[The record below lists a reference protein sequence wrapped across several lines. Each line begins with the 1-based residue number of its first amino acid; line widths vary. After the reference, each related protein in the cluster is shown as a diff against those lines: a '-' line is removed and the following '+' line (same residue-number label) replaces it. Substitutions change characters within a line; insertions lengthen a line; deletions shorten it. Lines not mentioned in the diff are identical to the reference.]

1 MTNDEAR
8 RSDKIRIIRS
18 HRRSRIRH
26 SGFVIHS
33 SFNAS
38 PARTIRHSSFRGEGA
53 MTIIELLVVIII
65 IFILAG
71 LVLSISSYVQN
82 KGARARAETEIA
94 AISAGLESYKADNGI
109 YPRVVDGSTD
119 ALDARAS
126 FNPSNYKDASLY
138 LFTELSGLNTSQQP
152 VANKKAYFTFRA
164 QMLGHNPGDNVTVA
178 YIRDPFGNSY
188 GYSTANQKDSSKG
201 YNPTFDLWSNSNP
214 TPTPT
219 VAPTPTPQNQWI
231 KNW

>member
-1 MTNDEAR
+1 VIRYIVTPLHRIYVSTIQRFNDLT
-8 RSDKIRIIRS
+8 
-18 HRRSRIRH
+18 RRSR
-26 SGFVIHS
+26 
-33 SFNAS
+33 
-38 PARTIRHSSFRGEGA
+38 SSFRAEGA

-82 KGARARAETEIA
+82 KGKRARAETEIA
-94 AISAGLESYKADNGI
+94 AISAALESYKADNGI

-119 ALDARAS
+119 TLDARTS
-126 FNPSNYKDASLY
+126 FNPSSYKDASLY

-201 YNPTFDLWSNSNP
+201 YNPTFDLWSAGSTASP
-214 TPTPT
+214 TPTP
-219 VAPTPTPQNQWI
+219 PTAWI

>member
-1 MTNDEAR
+1 MTNRKQSASFDIR
-8 RSDKIRIIRS
+8 RSD
-18 HRRSRIRH
+18 
-26 SGFVIHS
+26 IHS
-33 SFNAS
+33 SFV
-38 PARTIRHSSFRGEGA
+38 IRAASFRDSA
-53 MTIIELLVVIII
+53 VTIIELLVVIII
-65 IFILAG
+65 ILILAG
-71 LVLSISSYVQN
+71 LILSISSYVQN

-94 AISAGLESYKADNGI
+94 AMSAALESYKADNGI

-119 ALDARAS
+119 TLDARTS

-152 VANKKAYFTFRA
+152 VANKKSYFTFRA

-188 GYSTANQKDSSKG
+188 GYSTANQKDSGKG
-201 YNPTFDLWSNSNP
+201 YNPTYDLWSAGSIASP
-214 TPTPT
+214 TPTPP
-219 VAPTPTPQNQWI
+219 AAWI

>member
-1 MTNDEAR
+1 VTGVIRYIVTPLHRSYDSTIQRFND
-8 RSDKIRIIRS
+8 STG
-18 HRRSRIRH
+18 RSR
-26 SGFVIHS
+26 SL
-33 SFNAS
+33 
-38 PARTIRHSSFRGEGA
+38 FRAEGA

-82 KGARARAETEIA
+82 KGTRARAETEIA
-94 AISAGLESYKADNGI
+94 AISAALESYKADNGI

-119 ALDARAS
+119 TLDARTS

-188 GYSTANQKDSSKG
+188 GYSTANQKDSNKG
-201 YNPTFDLWSNSNP
+201 YNPTFDLWSAGSTASP
-214 TPTPT
+214 TPTPP
-219 VAPTPTPQNQWI
+219 AGWI

>member
-1 MTNDEAR
+1 MTNVEAR
-8 RSDKIRIIRS
+8 RSDKICIIRS
-18 HRRSRIRH
+18 GRRLRFRH
-26 SGFVIHS
+26 SDFAIHS
-33 SFNAS
+33 SFV
-38 PARTIRHSSFRGEGA
+38 IRASSFRNSA
-53 MTIIELLVVIII
+53 VTIIELLVVIII
-65 IFILAG
+65 ILILAG
-71 LVLSISSYVQN
+71 LILSISSYVQN

-94 AISAGLESYKADNGI
+94 AMSAALESYKADNGI

-119 ALDARAS
+119 TLDARTS

-152 VANKKAYFTFRA
+152 VANKKSYFTFRA

>member
-1 MTNDEAR
+1 MTNVEAR
-8 RSDKIRIIRS
+8 RNDRIRIIS
-18 HRRSRIRH
+18 TSRSRLRH
-26 SGFVIHS
+26 SGFDIPS
-33 SFNAS
+33 SFVI
-38 PARTIRHSSFRGEGA
+38 RTSSFRAEGA
-53 MTIIELLVVIII
+53 VTIIELLVVIII
-65 IFILAG
+65 ILILAG
-71 LVLSISSYVQN
+71 LILSISSYVQN

-94 AISAGLESYKADNGI
+94 AMSAALESYKADNGI

-119 ALDARAS
+119 TLDARTS

-138 LFTELSGLNTSQQP
+138 LFTELSGLDTSQQP
-152 VANKKAYFTFRA
+152 VANKKSYFTFRA

-201 YNPTFDLWSNSNP
+201 YNPTYDLWSAGSIASP
-214 TPTPT
+214 TPTPP
-219 VAPTPTPQNQWI
+219 AAWI

>member
-1 MTNDEAR
+1 MTNRNQSASFD
-8 RSDKIRIIRS
+8 IP
-18 HRRSRIRH
+18 
-26 SGFVIHS
+26 S

-38 PARTIRHSSFRGEGA
+38 PARPVRASSFPTGA
-53 MTIIELLVVIII
+53 FTIIELLVVIII
-65 IFILAG
+65 ILILAG

-94 AISAGLESYKADNGI
+94 AISAALESYKADNGI

-119 ALDARAS
+119 TLDARVS
-126 FNPSNYKDASLY
+126 PDPSNYKDASLY

-152 VANKKAYFTFRA
+152 VANKKAYFAFRP
-164 QMLGHNPGDNVTVA
+164 QMLGHPSGDNVTVT

-188 GYSTANQKDSSKG
+188 GYSTANQKDPNKG
-201 YNPTFDLWSNSNP
+201 YNPTFDLWS
-214 TPTPT
+214 TAGGKT
-219 VAPTPTPQNQWI
+219 APDAAKWV